1 MRICLTLGE
10 IQELRAKRITEVYNA
25 LDEILKVESLLR
37 EGTFKNTKKI
47 LLQELE
53 KAINIGK

>member
-1 MRICLTLGE
+1 MRICMTFGE
-10 IQELRAKRITEVYNA
+10 IQEARVKRITEVGNA
-25 LDEILKVESLLR
+25 LEEILKVENLLR

>member
-1 MRICLTLGE
+1 MRICMTIGE
-10 IQELRAKRITEVYNA
+10 IQETKAKRITEVCNA
-25 LDEILKVESLLR
+25 LDEVLKVENLLR

-47 LLQELE
+47 LYQELE

>member
-1 MRICLTLGE
+1 MRICMTLGE
-10 IQELRAKRITEVYNA
+10 IQEVRAKRITEVGNA
-25 LDEILKVESLLR
+25 LEEILKVENLLR
-37 EGTFKNTKKI
+37 EGIFKNTKKI

>member
-1 MRICLTLGE
+1 MTIGE
-10 IQELRAKRITEVYNA
+10 IQETKAKRITEVCNA
-25 LDEILKVESLLR
+25 LDEVLKVENLLR

-47 LLQELE
+47 LYQELE

>member
-10 IQELRAKRITEVYNA
+10 IQEARVKRITEVGTA
-25 LDEILKVESLLR
+25 LEEILQLENLLK

-53 KAINIGK
+53 KAINIGR